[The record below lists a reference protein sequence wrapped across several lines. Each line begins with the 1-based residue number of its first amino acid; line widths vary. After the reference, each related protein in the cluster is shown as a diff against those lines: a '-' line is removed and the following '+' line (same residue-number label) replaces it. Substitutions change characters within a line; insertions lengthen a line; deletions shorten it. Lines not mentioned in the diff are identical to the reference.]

1 MGTTRDIRGAVEAE
15 LDFDPLVD
23 NADIDI
29 VNIFGDMALNGTL
42 TGMVK
47 HGQQR
52 RRRNGR

>member
-15 LDFDPLVD
+15 LDFGPLVD